1 MQSLA
6 DRLGL
11 NGNGFVVLTCPK
23 CGAHTAGKPPV
34 VCWVCRPRAY
44 VTSAARHADGLPPIP
59 IKDPHAP
66 PHR

>member
-11 NGNGFVVLTCPK
+11 TGNGFVVLTCPK

-34 VCWVCRPRAY
+34 VCWVCEPR
-44 VTSAARHADGLPPIP
+44 IP
-59 IKDPHAP
+59 KDPHAP
-66 PHR
+66 SHR